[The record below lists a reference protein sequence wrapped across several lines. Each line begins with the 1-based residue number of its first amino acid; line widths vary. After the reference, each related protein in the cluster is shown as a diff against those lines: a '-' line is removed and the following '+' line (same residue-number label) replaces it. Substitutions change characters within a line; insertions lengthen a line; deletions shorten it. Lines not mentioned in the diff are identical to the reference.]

1 MCRRL
6 ICLTSTVLVFGLAGS
21 ASAQFGKGQIL
32 VEWWLGFGGN
42 AVDDVRNH
50 ADFPDN
56 PHGSSL
62 LGTFEVPRSKTG
74 DLTVLSD
81 NYGATVRGYLYPPA
95 DGTYTFWITSDNGSD
110 FLLSTDEDPA
120 NSNIVCQ
127 VPGTQWTGAREWG
140 KFPDDQESDPIT
152 LEGGKKYYVEA
163 IYKEGSGGDGVAIG
177 WGGPTIGDGPIVID
191 GQYLSPVI
199 RLSDYKASN
208 PIPADGAIVPDTW
221 VSLQWSAG
229 YDAVSHDV
237 YFGENFADVATGTG
251 DAFRGNQATAFF
263 IVGFPGFPY
272 PDGLTLDATYYW
284 RIDETD
290 TDGTRHEGDVWSF
303 TIPPMKAHS
312 PNPADGAALVDPN
325 VTLSWEA
332 GFGAKLHYVYF
343 GDDFDTVNDAVEG
356 SILATTS
363 YDPGPLEY
371 EKIYYWRVDEFDFI
385 TTHRGDVWSFT
396 TAPPGLGTVIHE
408 RWEDVASLD
417 ALKNDPRYPDNP
429 DVTEVLTEF
438 SWDQDLENYGAR
450 IHGWLYVPTTGDY
463 TFWLCSDDNGE
474 LWLSTDD
481 DPSNVRLIAQESTWQ
496 GLNIWGTG
504 EEQSE
509 PISLVAGNKYYI
521 MALWQEGSGG
531 DHCQVAWRGPD
542 IPITT
547 IIPGDNLSPYE
558 PVKAYGA
565 RPENNATGITQMP
578 ILEWKPGWYAASH
591 GVYFGTDADAVRNAT
606 QASDEYKAAKA
617 LGDERYEPGKLAWE
631 TTYYWRI
638 DEVND
643 LHPASPWVGDVWS
656 FTTANFLI
664 VDDMESYTDDDAA
677 GETIWQNWI
686 DGFGVPDNGAQ
697 VGYLFPPYAEQAI
710 VHGGAQSMPLLYN
723 NTAGVTNSE
732 AALSLTWPRDWAE
745 EGVAELSLW
754 FRGLPDSAGSFVEAP
769 VGTYTMTGSGADI
782 WNNGPVGDRHDEFH
796 FAYKTLTGPGSITAR
811 VVSVQNTHDW
821 AKAGVMIRE
830 TLEGGSKHAF
840 ACITPANGVASQGRN
855 MTGADSFN
863 TAEGGITAPHWVK
876 LERDIAGNFSVT
888 HSADGSSWVPVAG
901 ATPSNIPMSSN
912 VYIGLALTSHDAA
925 LTCEAVFSNVTTTGT
940 VSGQWANQDI
950 GIANN
955 DVEPLYVAIA
965 NTGSAPAVVA
975 HNDPSASIIDTWTEW
990 RIPLQAFADQG
1001 TDLAEVDRIAIGLGS
1016 KAGVA
1021 SSGGSGTIYIDDIRL
1036 YRTDQ

>member
-6 ICLTSTVLVFGLAGS
+6 ICLVSTVLVFGLVGS
-21 ASAQFGKGQIL
+21 AYAQYKKGEIL
-32 VEWWLGFGGN
+32 VEWWLNFGGN

-56 PHGSSL
+56 PHGSARL
-62 LGTFEVPRSKTG
+62 TTFEVPRTKTG
-74 DLTVLSD
+74 DLTVLND

-95 DGTYTFWITSDNGSD
+95 DGDYTFWITSDNGSE
-110 FLLSTDEDPA
+110 FLLSTDEDPD
-120 NSNIVCQ
+120 NSSIVCQ
-127 VPGTQWTGAREWG
+127 VSGTQWTGAREWD
-140 KFPDDQESDPIT
+140 KFPDDQQSDLIT
-152 LEGGKKYYVEA
+152 LQGGKKYYVEA
-163 IYKEGSGGDGVAIG
+163 IYKEGDGGDGVAIG
-177 WGGPTIGDGPIVID
+177 WGGPMIGDGPVVID

-199 RLSDYKASN
+199 RLIDYKSIN
-208 PIPADGAIVPDTW
+208 PNPADGAIVPDTW
-221 VSLQWSAG
+221 VSLQWTAG

-237 YFGENFADVATGTG
+237 YFGENFDDV
-251 DAFRGNQATAFF
+251 DAGAGETFRGNQTSDFF

-272 PDGLTLDATYYW
+272 PDGLPLDKTYYW
-284 RIDETD
+284 RIDEKD
-290 TDGTRHEGDVWSF
+290 SSGTTHKGNVWSF
-303 TIPPMKAHS
+303 TVPPMKAL
-312 PNPADGAALVDPN
+312 NPDPPDGSALIDPG
-325 VTLSWEA
+325 VRLSWEA

-343 GDDFDTVNDAVEG
+343 GDDFDTVNN
-356 SILATTS
+356 ATGGAIQGTTT
-363 YDPGPLEY
+363 YDPGPLEHD
-371 EKIYYWRVDEFDFI
+371 KTYYWRVDEFDVA
-385 TTHRGDVWSFT
+385 TTHKGEVWRFM
-396 TAPPGLGTVIHE
+396 TAPPGLGTIIHE

-450 IHGWLYVPTTGDY
+450 IHGWLYVPRTGDY
-463 TFWLCSDDNGE
+463 TFWICSDNNGE

-481 DPSNVRLIAQESTWQ
+481 DPTNVRLIAQESTYS
-496 GLNIWGTG
+496 GLNVWGSG

-509 PISLVAGNKYYI
+509 PIPLVAGNKYYI
-521 MALWQEGSGG
+521 IAFWHEESGG
-531 DHCQVAWRGPD
+531 DHCQVAWQGPD

-547 IIPGDNLSPYE
+547 IISGAYLSPYE

-565 RPENNATGITQMP
+565 RPANNATGISQMP
-578 ILEWKPGWYAASH
+578 VLGWKPGIYAASH
-591 GVYFGTDADAVRNAT
+591 EVYFGMDEEAVSNAT
-606 QASDEYKAAKA
+606 QASPEYKATKT
-617 LGDERYEPGKLAWE
+617 LGDERYEPGQLAWE

-643 LHPASPWVGDVWS
+643 VHPDSPWIGDVWS

-664 VDDMESYTDDDAA
+664 VDDMERYTDDDAA
-677 GETIWQNWI
+677 GETIWQSWI

-697 VGYLFPPYAEQAI
+697 VGYLFPPYAEQTI

-723 NTAGVTNSE
+723 NIDGITNSQVV
-732 AALSLTWPRDWAE
+732 LSLTWPRDWTE
-745 EGVAELSLW
+745 EGVANLSLW
-754 FRGLPDSAGSFVEAP
+754 FRGLPDTVGSFVEGP
-769 VGTYTMTGSGADI
+769 TGTYTMTGSGADI

-811 VVSVQNTHDW
+811 VVSIDNTHDW

-840 ACITPANGVASQGRN
+840 ACVTPANGVASQGRN
-855 MTGADSFN
+855 MTGGDSFS

-888 HSADGSSWVPVAG
+888 HSADDTTWGPVVG
-901 ATPSNIPMSSN
+901 AMPSNIPMGAN

-925 LTCEAVFSNVTTTGT
+925 LTSEAVFSNVTMTGT

-950 GIANN
+950 GIATN
-955 DVEPLYVAIA
+955 DVEPLYVTISNAV
-965 NTGSAPAVVA
+965 GVPAVVA
-975 HNDPSASIIDTWTEW
+975 HDNLRAATIDTWTEW
-990 RIPLQAFADQG
+990 VVPLQTFADQG
-1001 TDLAEVDRIAIGLGS
+1001 INLADVDSIAIGLGS

-1021 SSGGSGTIYIDDIRL
+1021 SPGGSGTMYFDDIRL
-1036 YRTDQ
+1036 YRSEP